1 MNSERTDTFE
11 RYIEC
16 LHKVAQSAPL
26 DSGERW
32 RVSSLSRHFKA
43 LSISSSLADSGA
55 LLREI
60 LRLQGWVCQI
70 PACGFP
76 ICESNWRH
84 LDRFGISIQ
93 QQGQMLRLF
102 AADRPA
108 HSDLPEEVWKSMVID
123 DRNRRIRETAV
134 PDAILTRFFPSY
146 VSYQNPTQKSAV
158 RALLTMPPGAA
169 MLVTIPTGGGK
180 SLLFE
185 LPTLWWRARDKAE
198 RPCVLLVVPTVALAI
213 AHENTLRAIP
223 GLEGARALKSD
234 LGFDARQQIRQQF
247 LRGEIPVLIASPE
260 MLMGNAHSWI
270 LKAALPR
277 DKRVLAAE
285 GHLSAIFVDEAHII
299 ESWGRSFRPDF
310 QRLPGLVQELRNV
323 NRDLRVVLLS
333 ATISNRARREL
344 RRGYKPAASEWIEI
358 DAEVPRYEF
367 DLVSVK
373 FDTHKTRLEALLE
386 TIDYAP
392 RPAIVYTTLVE
403 DAESLYRTLTENRKY
418 KRVALVTGESS
429 EPFSRQEVVE
439 EWVKDGFDLVIATSA
454 FGMGIDKADVRAV
467 IHACV
472 PESAARYYQEIGRA
486 GRDGRQALALCLW
499 WKSDGK
505 DLEKRDDDLGFAY
518 RMGVNQFLTVERGA
532 DRWRA
537 LLRDNADRQALPQ
550 FEAGHRVLDLS
561 LDAHP
566 SDILG
571 MTGRRNRG
579 WNMILLNQL
588 QRTGAL
594 EILEA
599 DPDLEAN
606 RWKVSL
612 HDPELL
618 DTAPKGDAHLVEVLE
633 SRTSERKEILEDIGI
648 LEDILRDHS
657 RDAGCVLVRLF
668 SAVESGTTDADFCG
682 RCWWCRQ
689 NRIPPPSTTHY
700 HLGDFWKSPDFSFTT
715 QARREISIL
724 PKDDHYSAGRE
735 LLIQRLANVGVEQ
748 FIVPDDFGPTVA
760 QVLAGASRRIGFCLT
775 HSDLLQNG
783 WKMIGVPTAIVF
795 PNNGV
800 DQSNKDRIWSVIR
813 KQRSVLKHKPTLMLY
828 VTPRALN
835 LDGRPAVQVLCAGGF
850 CEEQE
855 LDRWR
860 IDA

>member
-1 MNSERTDTFE
+1 MNCDQIITFE

-16 LHKVAQSAPL
+16 LCETTRAAPEN
-26 DSGERW
+26 SNERW
-32 RVSSLSRHFKA
+32 RALSLFRHFKA
-43 LSISSSLADSGA
+43 LSICSSLADSGA

-60 LRLQGWVCQI
+60 LRLQGWVCHI
-70 PACGFP
+70 PARGFP
-76 ICESNWRH
+76 ISESNWRL
-84 LDRFGISIQ
+84 LDRFGISVQ
-93 QQGQMLRLF
+93 QHGESLTLL
-102 AADRPA
+102 ANARPA
-108 HSDLPEEVWKSMVID
+108 HSDLPEDVWKSIIVD
-123 DRNRRIRETAV
+123 DQNRRFREPTM
-134 PDAILTRFFPSY
+134 PDAVLRRYFPDY
-146 VSYQNPTQKSAV
+146 ASYQNPTQKSGI

-185 LPTLWWRARDKAE
+185 LPTLWWRDRDKAE
-198 RPCVLLVVPTVALAI
+198 KTCVLLVVPTVALAI

-223 GLEGARALKSD
+223 GLEGSRSLRSD
-234 LGFDARQQIRQQF
+234 LSSDARQQIRQQF

-260 MLMGNAHSWI
+260 MLLGSAHSWI
-270 LKAALPR
+270 IEASLAR

-310 QRLPGLVQELRNV
+310 QRLPGLVQELRNF

-333 ATISNRARREL
+333 ATISDPARREL
-344 RRGYKPAASEWIEI
+344 RRGYKQSASEWIEI
-358 DAEVPRYEF
+358 DARVPRFEF
-367 DLVSVK
+367 DLASVE
-373 FDTHKTRLEALLE
+373 FASPEARLEALLQ
-386 TIDYAP
+386 TVDFAP

-403 DAESLYRTLTENRKY
+403 DAESLYKALTGERKY
-418 KRVALVTGESS
+418 ERVALVTGESS

-439 EWVKDGFDLVIATSA
+439 KWVKDGFDLVVATSA

-499 WKSDGK
+499 WRSDGK

-537 LLRDNADRQALPQ
+537 LVKDAADRHAPVQ

-566 SDILG
+566 TDISG

-579 WNMILLNQL
+579 WNMVLLNQL

-599 DPDLEAN
+599 DPDLKAN
-606 RWKVSL
+606 LWKISL
-612 HDPELL
+612 RDPELL
-618 DTAPKGDAHLVEVLE
+618 DTSPNGDAHLVKVLE

-648 LEDILRDHS
+648 LEDILRDRS

-668 SAVESGTTDADFCG
+668 SAVESGIIDDDFCG

-689 NRIPPPSTTHY
+689 KKNFSSTCHT
-700 HLGDFWKSPDFSFTT
+700 LS
-715 QARREISIL
+715 
-724 PKDDHYSAGRE
+724 
-735 LLIQRLANVGVEQ
+735 
-748 FIVPDDFGPTVA
+748 
-760 QVLAGASRRIGFCLT
+760 SRRFLEMPRFFLY
-775 HSDLLQNG
+775 HSSDP
-783 WKMIGVPTAIVF
+783 GVI
-795 PNNGV
+795 
-800 DQSNKDRIWSVIR
+800 DSS
-813 KQRSVLKHKPTLMLY
+813 QRRPLFGRSRVAY
-828 VTPRALN
+828 RAPSKCRHRAVY
-835 LDGRPAVQVLCAGGF
+835 RP
-850 CEEQE
+850 
-855 LDRWR
+855 
-860 IDA
+860 